1 VSVTARVGRGTA
13 TVTVRFSSAATEATV
28 EVRGV
33 DGLAVTSDPTRYRAV
48 ALPRRGRDLR
58 RRLHGGP
65 RSLAPG
71 GERVGDF
78 GGAKRS
84 MVASFAV
91 GTPTPDQL
99 KPVGTSTTDS
109 AGQRIKVMP
118 VDGK

>member
-1 VSVTARVGRGTA
+1 
-13 TVTVRFSSAATEATV
+13 
-28 EVRGV
+28 
-33 DGLAVTSDPTRYRAV
+33 
-48 ALPRRGRDLR
+48 
-58 RRLHGGP
+58 
-65 RSLAPG
+65 
-71 GERVGDF
+71 
-78 GGAKRS
+78 